1 MSNRGLLLCK
11 KVKYLTSREYELEL
25 KKIKAQNRQ
34 IEMKRN
40 LKAAKVKRFNL
51 KKPNTSK
58 LIVFVVFAICL
69 QILWFSEHMIS
80 LTGDTSYMYALIGI
94 PAALIPTIL
103 GYYAKASKEN
113 QVGGITY
120 DTAMCNLESQE
131 RPVFDHVSEDEAVG

>member
-1 MSNRGLLLCK
+1 MVFYYAK

-69 QILWFSEHMIS
+69 QILWFSEHM
-80 LTGDTSYMYALIGI
+80 YALIGI

>member
-1 MSNRGLLLCK
+1 MVFYYAK
-11 KVKYLTSREYELEL
+11 KVKYLTSQEYELEL

>member
-1 MSNRGLLLCK
+1 MVFYYAK

-25 KKIKAQNRQ
+25 KKIKAKNRQ

-40 LKAAKVKRFNL
+40 LKAAKVKRFNF

-80 LTGDTSYMYALIGI
+80 LAGDTSYMYALIGI

>member
-1 MSNRGLLLCK
+1 M
-11 KVKYLTSREYELEL
+11 TSREYELEL
-25 KKIKAQNRQ
+25 KKIKPKHKQ

-40 LKAAKVKRFNL
+40 LKAAKVKRFNW

-103 GYYAKASKEN
+103 GYYAKASREN
-113 QVGGITY
+113 QIGGITY
-120 DTAMCNLESQE
+120 DSAMAGLNNQQDTS
-131 RPVFDHVSEDEAVG
+131 DDEAVG

>member
-1 MSNRGLLLCK
+1 MVFYYAK

-80 LTGDTSYMYALIGI
+80 LTGDTSYMYALLGI

-103 GYYAKASKEN
+103 GYYAKASKEY

>member
-1 MSNRGLLLCK
+1 M
-11 KVKYLTSREYELEL
+11 TSREYELEL

-131 RPVFDHVSEDEAVG
+131 RPVFDHVYEAVG

>member
-1 MSNRGLLLCK
+1 MTK
-11 KVKYLTSREYELEL
+11 QEYNEKL
-25 KKIKAQNRQ
+25 KQIKEHNKQ

-40 LKAAKVKRFNL
+40 LKEAKVKRFQL

-58 LIVFVVFAICL
+58 LIVFVVFLICL
-69 QILWFSEHMIS
+69 QILWFSEHMGN
-80 LTGDTSYMYALIGI
+80 LTGDTSYMYALIGV

-120 DTAMCNLESQE
+120 DTAMSNLETQE
-131 RPVFDHVSEDEAVG
+131 KPVYDIESDDEAVG

>member
-1 MSNRGLLLCK
+1 MTK
-11 KVKYLTSREYELEL
+11 QEYNEKL
-25 KKIKAQNRQ
+25 KQIKERNKQ

-40 LKAAKVKRFNL
+40 LKEAKVKRFQL

-58 LIVFVVFAICL
+58 LIVFVVFLICL
-69 QILWFSEHMIS
+69 QILWFSEHMVN
-80 LTGDTSYMYALIGI
+80 LTGDTSYMYVLIGV

-120 DTAMCNLESQE
+120 DTAMSNLETQE
-131 RPVFDHVSEDEAVG
+131 KPVYDIESDDEAVG

>member
-1 MSNRGLLLCK
+1 MVFYYAK

-131 RPVFDHVSEDEAVG
+131 RPVFDQVTEDDAVG

>member
-1 MSNRGLLLCK
+1 MTK
-11 KVKYLTSREYELEL
+11 QEYNEKL
-25 KKIKAQNRQ
+25 KQIKEHNKQ

-40 LKAAKVKRFNL
+40 LKEAKVKRFQL

-58 LIVFVVFAICL
+58 LIVFVVFLICL
-69 QILWFSEHMIS
+69 QILWFSEHMVN
-80 LTGDTSYMYALIGI
+80 LTGDTSYMYTLIGV

-120 DTAMCNLESQE
+120 DTAMSNLETQE
-131 RPVFDHVSEDEAVG
+131 KPVYDIESDDEAVG

>member
-1 MSNRGLLLCK
+1 M
-11 KVKYLTSREYELEL
+11 
-25 KKIKAQNRQ
+25 
-34 IEMKRN
+34 
-40 LKAAKVKRFNL
+40 
-51 KKPNTSK
+51 
-58 LIVFVVFAICL
+58 FVVFAICL

-120 DTAMCNLESQE
+120 DTAMSNLEIQE
-131 RPVFDHVSEDEAVG
+131 RPVFDHASEDEAVG

>member
-1 MSNRGLLLCK
+1 MVFYYAK

-25 KKIKAQNRQ
+25 KKIKAKNRQ

-120 DTAMCNLESQE
+120 DTAMCDLESQE

>member
-1 MSNRGLLLCK
+1 MVFYYAK

-69 QILWFSEHMIS
+69 QILCFSEHMIS

>member
-1 MSNRGLLLCK
+1 MVFYYAK
-11 KVKYLTSREYELEL
+11 KVKYLTSRKYELEL
-25 KKIKAQNRQ
+25 KKIKAKNRQ

>member
-1 MSNRGLLLCK
+1 MVFYYAK

-25 KKIKAQNRQ
+25 KKIHAHNRQ
-34 IEMKRN
+34 IELRRK

>member
-1 MSNRGLLLCK
+1 MTK
-11 KVKYLTSREYELEL
+11 QEYNEKL
-25 KKIKAQNRQ
+25 KQIKEHNKQ

-40 LKAAKVKRFNL
+40 LKEAKVKRFQL

-58 LIVFVVFAICL
+58 LIVFVVLLICL
-69 QILWFSEHMIS
+69 QILWFSEHMVN
-80 LTGDTSYMYALIGI
+80 LTGDTSYMYALIGV

-120 DTAMCNLESQE
+120 DTAMSNLETQE
-131 RPVFDHVSEDEAVG
+131 KPVYDIESDDEAVG

>member
-1 MSNRGLLLCK
+1 MVFYYAK

-69 QILWFSEHMIS
+69 QILWFSEDMIS

>member
-1 MSNRGLLLCK
+1 MVFYYAK

-25 KKIKAQNRQ
+25 KKIKAKNRQ

-103 GYYAKASKEN
+103 GYYASKEN

>member
-1 MSNRGLLLCK
+1 MVFYYAK

-120 DTAMCNLESQE
+120 DTAMYNLEAQE
-131 RPVFDHVSEDEAVG
+131 KPVFDHVSEDEAVG

>member
-1 MSNRGLLLCK
+1 MVFYYAK

-69 QILWFSEHMIS
+69 QILFFSEHMIS
-80 LTGDTSYMYALIGI
+80 LTGYTSYMYALIGI

>member
-1 MSNRGLLLCK
+1 MVFYYAK
-11 KVKYLTSREYELEL
+11 KVKYLTKQEYELEL
-25 KKIKAQNRQ
+25 KKIKEKNQQ
-34 IEMKRN
+34 IKMKQN

-94 PAALIPTIL
+94 PAALIPTVISYFNKAKIENTSDS
-103 GYYAKASKEN
+103 GYVYEARMAELNN
-113 QVGGITY
+113 Q
-120 DTAMCNLESQE
+120 DTS
-131 RPVFDHVSEDEAVG
+131 DDEAVG

>member
-1 MSNRGLLLCK
+1 MTNQ
-11 KVKYLTSREYELEL
+11 EYEDKL
-25 KKIKAQNRQ
+25 KKIKEKNKQ
-34 IEMKRN
+34 IKMKQK
-40 LKAAKVKRFNL
+40 LKDAKVKRFNW

-103 GYYAKASKEN
+103 GYYAKASREN
-113 QVGGITY
+113 QIGGITY
-120 DTAMCNLESQE
+120 DSAMAELNQQDTS
-131 RPVFDHVSEDEAVG
+131 DDEAVG

>member
-1 MSNRGLLLCK
+1 MTK
-11 KVKYLTSREYELEL
+11 QEYNEKL
-25 KKIKAQNRQ
+25 KQIKERNKQ

-40 LKAAKVKRFNL
+40 LKEAKVKRFQL

-58 LIVFVVFAICL
+58 LIVFVVFIICL
-69 QILWFSEHMIS
+69 QILWFSEHMVN

-120 DTAMCNLESQE
+120 DTAMSNLETQE
-131 RPVFDHVSEDEAVG
+131 KPVYDIESDDEAVG

>member
-1 MSNRGLLLCK
+1 MVLYYAK

>member
-1 MSNRGLLLCK
+1 MVFYYAK
-11 KVKYLTSREYELEL
+11 KVKYLTNREYELEL

-131 RPVFDHVSEDEAVG
+131 KPVFDHVSEDEAVG